1 MRRYKLRIGLDVDD
15 VLYDCNAYALSI
27 VNARHPDEE
36 PITINEIKG
45 WGEFGRRPK
54 ERIALY
60 SDPEFVRNQ
69 PVFPGAQKFVREL
82 TKFAD
87 VFFVTAV
94 PVACMSARGERLMK
108 DFPEI
113 PSQNIIIGT
122 RKDVITLDILL
133 DDAAHNV
140 ANSKAAYPVLLRRP
154 WNMDMSG
161 LLSVNSY
168 DDFLQLCKMILNSFT
183 EKISDLTL
191 GGVICLV
198 GPSGSLK
205 NEIAK
210 ALTKR
215 FDFEK
220 PITSTT
226 RPRREDEDEH
236 AYRFISEEQFLR
248 EKEAGRYIE
257 STVYSKY
264 HFGTSD
270 DEIVPI
276 VDRGHYAIIP
286 IDVCGALTVRNE
298 FSKHSLLVFVNRPK
312 KDVIRDIVERD
323 IDPDDKV
330 RRIMS
335 LDFEYRNAE
344 VCDVELNVGDDPE
357 EAAQNLVNMIQTRFT
372 KRKYR

>member
-1 MRRYKLRIGLDVDD
+1 MRKYKLRIGLDVDD

-27 VNARHPDEE
+27 VNSRHPDED

-45 WGEFGRRPK
+45 WGFYGRRPE
-54 ERIALY
+54 ERIALF

-69 PVFPGAQKFVREL
+69 PVLPGAQKFVHEL

-94 PVACMSARGERLMK
+94 PVQCMSARGERLMQ

-113 PSQNIIIGT
+113 PAENIIIGT

-133 DDAAHNV
+133 DDAAHNIS
-140 ANSKAAYPVLLRRP
+140 NSKAAYPVLLRRP

-161 LLSVNSY
+161 LLSVNNY
-168 DDFLQLCKMILNSFT
+168 NDFLQLCKMIRNSFT
-183 EKISDLTL
+183 EKISDLTS

-205 NEIAK
+205 NEIAH
-210 ALTKR
+210 ALTR
-215 FDFEK
+215 RTNYEK
-220 PITSTT
+220 PVTSTT
-226 RPRREDEDEH
+226 RPRREDEEAD
-236 AYRFISEEQFLR
+236 AYRFISEEQFLK
-248 EKEAGRYIE
+248 EKDEGKYIE

-264 HFGTSD
+264 HFGTSS
-270 DEIVPI
+270 DEITPI
-276 VDRGHYAIIP
+276 VERGHYAVIP

-298 FSKHSLLVFVNRPK
+298 FRKHSLLVFLNRTK
-312 KDVIRDIVERD
+312 ADVIRNIVERE
-323 IDPDDKV
+323 IDSDDKV

-344 VCDVELNVGDDPE
+344 VCDEEIKVTNDPE
-357 EAAQNLVNMIQTRFT
+357 AAAKQIAALIVDKYTNL
-372 KRKYR
+372 K

>member
-1 MRRYKLRIGLDVDD
+1 MRKYKLRIGLDVDD

-27 VNARHPDEE
+27 VNARYPDEE
-36 PITINEIKG
+36 PTTINDIKG
-45 WGEFGRRPK
+45 WGEYGKHPK
-54 ERIALY
+54 ERIALF
-60 SDPEFVRNQ
+60 SDPEFVKNQ

-94 PVACMSARGERLMK
+94 PVACMSARGERLMQ

-113 PSQNIIIGT
+113 PPENIIIGT

-140 ANSKAAYPVLLRRP
+140 SNSRAAYPVLMRRP
-154 WNMDMSG
+154 WNMDLSG

-168 DDFLQLCKMILNSFT
+168 KDFLQLCRMIRNSFS
-183 EKISDLTL
+183 EKISDMTG

-205 NEIAK
+205 NEIAHS
-210 ALTKR
+210 LTKLR
-215 FDFEK
+215 KFEK

-226 RPRREDEDEH
+226 RPKRDDEDDKV
-236 AYRFISEEQFLR
+236 YRFISEDQFLK
-248 EKEAGRYIE
+248 EKDEGRYIE

-264 HFGTSD
+264 HFGTSA

-276 VDRGHYAIIP
+276 IDRGHYAVIP
-286 IDVCGALTVRNE
+286 IDVCGALTIRNE
-298 FSKHSLLVFVNRPK
+298 FAKHSLLVFVNRPK
-312 KDVIRDIVERD
+312 KDVIHDIVERD
-323 IDPDDKV
+323 IDADDKV

-344 VCDVELNVGDDPE
+344 VCDVELNVGTDPK
-357 EAAQNLVNMIQTRFT
+357 EAAERLATMIEEKFVNQ
-372 KRKYR
+372 K

>member
-1 MRRYKLRIGLDVDD
+1 MRKYKLRIGLDVDD

-27 VNARHPDEE
+27 VNARYPDEE
-36 PITINEIKG
+36 PTTINDIKG
-45 WGEFGRRPK
+45 WGEYGKHPK
-54 ERIALY
+54 ERIALF
-60 SDPEFVRNQ
+60 SDPEFVKNQ

-94 PVACMSARGERLMK
+94 PVACMSARGERLLQ

-113 PSQNIIIGT
+113 PPENIIIGT

-140 ANSKAAYPVLLRRP
+140 SNSRAAYPVLMRRP
-154 WNMDMSG
+154 WNMDLSG

-168 DDFLQLCKMILNSFT
+168 KDFLQLCRMIRNSFS
-183 EKISDLTL
+183 EKISDMTG

-205 NEIAK
+205 NEIAHS
-210 ALTKR
+210 LTKLR
-215 FDFEK
+215 KFEK

-226 RPRREDEDEH
+226 RPKRDDEDDKV
-236 AYRFISEEQFLR
+236 YRFISEDQFLK
-248 EKEAGRYIE
+248 EKDEGRYIE

-264 HFGTSD
+264 HFGTSA

-276 VDRGHYAIIP
+276 IDRGHYAVIP
-286 IDVCGALTVRNE
+286 IDVCGALTIRNE
-298 FSKHSLLVFVNRPK
+298 FAKHSLLVFVNRPK
-312 KDVIRDIVERD
+312 KDVIHDIVERD
-323 IDPDDKV
+323 IDADDKV

-344 VCDVELNVGDDPE
+344 VCDVELNVGTNPE
-357 EAAQNLVNMIQTRFT
+357 EAAGRLATMIEEKFVNQ
-372 KRKYR
+372 K